1 MFNQSNRQF
10 NSETGLLKGWEEVI
24 LLDGSKVYYP
34 KNKRHQIDYELSE
47 TDYNKL
53 VESKTSKVNITEVEQ
68 SDEDPLGTRFRK
80 QVTGAYHNLAYENPE
95 LTNLLSNSANFMIGV
110 SEELKSSA
118 KDSNEVDLGKRL
130 VGSFLTVEDWLIGKS
145 ARGAE
150 MWATGSEIFNPI
162 TKKQIGNL
170 PNLNID
176 PTLASVTGGLTAG
189 IVTGIGTDKGLNKL
203 TKLKDLLPP
212 SGGNFAYAGISVADG
227 PSLLK
232 TASLEKLTSQ
242 PLQIASNMQSPGWQ
256 GSIKT
261 LLKQKDSNQI
271 AKLLSKPYHKNLPKR
286 YQYISLE
293 DLSKN
298 KGGWLDILIGKADEV
313 KVDLQEY
320 MKIKRSGASSGR
332 LGSHQRKAYDKLT
345 VNPLF
350 DEKNIYD
357 NPIRKVVAQTFNEVM
372 GKEWHHIFGNKEA
385 AEFMLSQIAQDPY
398 IAVNLIHHLRKIEL
412 PTGGTASNIA
422 LMKKALHRKK
432 GGFHSWYKKLGAEAK
447 GKKRG
452 PLEIGDFGQEIS
464 KAILS
469 GETEIEEI
477 FTILESYAKFNKFQ
491 RAKLKADFGATVVGE
506 MGPVMK
512 FIEGA

>member
-1 MFNQSNRQF
+1 MIDES
-10 NSETGLLKGWEEVI
+10 TGLLKGWVKADTKQGI
-24 LLDGSKVYYP
+24 KYYP
-34 KNKRHQIDYELSE
+34 EGYIDFNNEFSE
-47 TDYNKL
+47 EDYLK
-53 VESKTSKVNITEVEQ
+53 EVERRTTKIESIPQ
-68 SDEDPLGTRFRK
+68 SDDDPKLTRVRK
-80 QVTGAYHNLAYENPE
+80 QTGAVFHNINVDYPQIGS
-95 LTNLLSNSANFMIGV
+95 LLKDVSTAIAPIGEEFKSASLDPNQ
-110 SEELKSSA
+110 
-118 KDSNEVDLGKRL
+118 
-130 VGSFLTVEDWLIGKS
+130 VGSGKAIVGTFLSTKDYLSQKS
-145 ARGAE
+145 TRGA
-150 MWATGSEIFNPI
+150 
-162 TKKQIGNL
+162 QIWGEK
-170 PNLNID
+170 LNID
-176 PTLASVTGGLTAG
+176 PVVSGLVGGLAFETL
-189 IVTGIGTDKGLNKL
+189 TDFGIGKVISKAPTLGDLFPPGHQLQPVGVNAGNPGLLSSAASSKL
-203 TKLKDLLPP
+203 P
-212 SGGNFAYAGISVADG
+212 S
-227 PSLLK
+227 
-232 TASLEKLTSQ
+232 TAK

-261 LLKQKDSNQI
+261 LLKDKNYNQI
-271 AKLLSKPYHKNLPKR
+271 KRLLDKSYHKNLPKS
-286 YQYISLE
+286 YQYMSLE

-298 KGGWLDILIGKADEV
+298 KGGWLDILIGKADET
-313 KVDLQEY
+313 KEGLREY
-320 MKIKRSGASSGR
+320 MSMKRKGASTSR
-332 LGSHQRKAYDKLT
+332 LAGVQRKTYDKYT

-357 NPIRKVVAQTFNEVM
+357 NPVRKAVAQTFNEVM

-385 AEFMLSQIAQDPY
+385 AEFMLSQVAQDPY
-398 IAVNLIHHLRKIEL
+398 IAVNLIHHLKRLNL

-422 LMKKALHRKK
+422 LMKKTLHRKK

-447 GKKRG
+447 GKKKG